1 MSCVK
6 TWGQVFMET
15 QGMISKI
22 SKHSLNN
29 KTSNH
34 FITEKGGRLFRTVSN
49 GPMLASVKICSD
61 LHVRRIQASAPHDL
75 REPKDI
81 HAGQVQL
88 RKVQTVPW
96 VNSYPCD

>member
-22 SKHSLNN
+22 SKI
-29 KTSNH
+29 SNH

-61 LHVRRIQASAPHDL
+61 LHGRRIQASAPHDL
-75 REPKDI
+75 RESKDI
-81 HAGQVQL
+81 HAGQV
-88 RKVQTVPW
+88 
-96 VNSYPCD
+96 